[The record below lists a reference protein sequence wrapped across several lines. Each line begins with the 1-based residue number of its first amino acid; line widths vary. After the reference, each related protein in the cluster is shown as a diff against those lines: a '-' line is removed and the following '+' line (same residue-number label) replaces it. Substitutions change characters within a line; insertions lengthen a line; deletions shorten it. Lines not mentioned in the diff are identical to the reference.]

1 MKTKAW
7 SVDGKSVIELD
18 SSEYNQN
25 SFVSIPMR
33 EIEDDGFIT
42 IVPQLERGVVPS
54 LDRLA
59 PPRGFSQFDREGFP
73 S

>member
-42 IVPQLERGVVPS
+42 VVPQLERGVVPS
-54 LDRLA
+54 PDSLA
-59 PPRGFSQFDREGFP
+59 AVSGFSQFDREGFP